1 MKETQEE
8 KFSEKRKEERNKIN
22 AEENKNLQYLYT
34 YFLTQ
39 SRNICVKNNDELEDA
54 RERQV
59 LMLIVLKSRYKIRIG
74 LELRDWKKGIM
85 MMV

>member
-1 MKETQEE
+1 MKKTY
-8 KFSEKRKEERNKIN
+8 
-22 AEENKNLQYLYT
+22 KNQLYLYT
-34 YFLTQ
+34 YFFTQ
-39 SRNICVKNNDELEDA
+39 SRNICVKYNDEIEDA
-54 RERQV
+54 TGRQV